1 MKFIGALGFAS
12 ARENK
17 PAVDVAEGGKG
28 CCGYTFVRTVVAGR
42 RGGTYAC
49 AWIGRFADAVATGGV
64 AGKIGKLGY
73 KVVACKR
80 RETKCW

>member
-1 MKFIGALGFAS
+1 MKFIGALGLAS

-42 RGGTYAC
+42 GGTYAC
-49 AWIGRFADAVATGGV
+49 AWKGTFVGTAIRGV
-64 AGKIGKLGY
+64 FGKIGKLGY